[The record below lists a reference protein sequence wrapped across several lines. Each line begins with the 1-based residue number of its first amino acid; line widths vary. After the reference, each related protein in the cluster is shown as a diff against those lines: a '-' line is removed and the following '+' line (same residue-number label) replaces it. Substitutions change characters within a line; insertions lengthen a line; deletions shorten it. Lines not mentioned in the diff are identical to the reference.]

1 MLIRR
6 LARPL
11 LASIFVYG
19 GIGALRDV
27 KGHAKAAAGLLDKT
41 VTPVKDSIPEQVP
54 TDPETLVKID
64 GVVKVGAGVLLALG
78 KWPRVAALLL
88 SGSVIPTTLSA
99 HAFWE
104 IEDPEQREAQ
114 RIQFL
119 KNLGLL
125 GGLLITAVDTEGK
138 PSVGYRARHG
148 AHKVA
153 EQTQQ
158 AVDSARLTA
167 SRAVDQ

>member
-1 MLIRR
+1 MLVRR

-27 KGHAKAAAGLLDKT
+27 HGHAQAAKPLIDKATG
-41 VTPVKDSIPEQVP
+41 PVKDSLPDELP
-54 TDPETLVKID
+54 TDAETLVKID
-64 GVVKVGAGVLLALG
+64 GAVKIGAGALFALG
-78 KWPRVAALLL
+78 KWPRLSALLL
-88 SGSVIPTTLSA
+88 GGSLIPTTLAA

-104 IEDPEQREAQ
+104 IDDPNQRSAQ
-114 RIQFL
+114 EIHFV

-125 GGLLITAVDTEGK
+125 GGLLIAAVDTEGK

-153 EQTQQ
+153 EQTHSAVEQ
-158 AVDSARLTA
+158 AKGSAQRLTG
-167 SRAVDQ
+167 

>member
-1 MLIRR
+1 MLVRR

-19 GIGALRDV
+19 GIGSLRDAE
-27 KGHAKAAAGLLDKT
+27 GHAKAASGLVDK
-41 VTPVKDSIPEQVP
+41 VITPVKDSIPEQVP
-54 TDPETLVKID
+54 TDAETLVKVD
-64 GVVKVGAGVLLALG
+64 GAIKIGSGVLLALG

-88 SGSVIPTTLSA
+88 SGSVIPTTLVA
-99 HAFWE
+99 HSFWK

-125 GGLLITAVDTEGK
+125 GGLLIAAVDTEGR
-138 PSVGYRARHG
+138 PSMTYRARHG
-148 AHKVA
+148 AHRVA
-153 EQTQQ
+153 EQTQH
-158 AVDSARLTA
+158 AVDSARATA
-167 SRAVDQ
+167 SRALD

>member
-1 MLIRR
+1 MLVRR

-27 KGHAKAAAGLLDKT
+27 NGHAQAAKPLIDK
-41 VTPVKDSIPEQVP
+41 VTGPVKDSLPDELP
-54 TDPETLVKID
+54 TDAETLVKID
-64 GVVKVGAGVLLALG
+64 GAVKIGAGALLALG
-78 KWPRVAALLL
+78 KWPRLAALLL
-88 SGSVIPTTLSA
+88 SGSLIPTTMSA

-104 IEDPEQREAQ
+104 IDDPNQRSAQ
-114 RIQFL
+114 QIHFV

-125 GGLLITAVDTEGK
+125 GGLLIAAVDTEGK

-153 EQTQQ
+153 EQTHS
-158 AVDSARLTA
+158 AVESAKGSAHKLTG
-167 SRAVDQ
+167 